1 MTCWGL
7 PVFASDNNG
16 ARPVALL
23 AREGAARD
31 RLRDA
36 VAAAGGQVVLEDDP
50 NTLDAAALD
59 ASATEVVLVAL
70 EPAVED
76 ALERLDAV
84 LESPRYTLMFEEAEI
99 IARREGWESQR
110 WIRHLAAKLQ
120 GHGNVLPPGPE
131 DDAALQ
137 PEPGMPVRPAEL
149 HVDAPLQFHLD
160 EAFEAADTVPADGL
174 YFAPAQERQAPEVM
188 SFEELMAK
196 AQAEESP
203 AATAQET
210 GPLPPP
216 LPPLEDPPQ
225 GMVDT
230 QVPAGAAAAAGSYSS
245 WSLLEDDAYV
255 APAAPVEA
263 AAAENPS
270 IASLLSS
277 SLSLVELEPESGESA
292 GGPVLVLAGIGG
304 PDAVRRLLSGL
315 PEDFARPVLVQMR
328 LDGVRYANLVKQMA
342 RVTALPVL
350 LAVPGQPAEAG
361 NVYVLA
367 DAVGLEPDGAGLRF
381 VEASAQLIT
390 ALPAADS
397 AVVMLSGA
405 DPALVPEVLAFA
417 AQGGWAAG
425 QTGDGCY
432 DPEAASQLVV
442 AGMPGGDPEYLAGEL
457 ATRCAQ

>member
-1 MTCWGL
+1 ML
-7 PVFASDNNG
+7 ASDNKG

-36 VAAAGGQVVLEDDP
+36 VAAAGGRVVLEDDP
-50 NTLDAAALD
+50 NTLDAAALE
-59 ASATEVVLVAL
+59 SSGTEVVLVAL

-76 ALERLDAV
+76 ALERLDTV
-84 LESPRYTLMFEEAEI
+84 LESPRYTLMFEEADI
-99 IARREGWESQR
+99 IAKREGWESQR

-120 GHGNVLPPGPE
+120 GHDNVLPPGPE

-160 EAFEAADTVPADGL
+160 EAQEAADTVPADGL
-174 YFAPAQERQAPEVM
+174 YFAASEGRSPPPEVM

-196 AQAEESP
+196 AQAEEI
-203 AATAQET
+203 AAVTAVAESS
-210 GPLPPP
+210 GLPPP
-216 LPPLEDPPQ
+216 LPPLEVSPDGLGSTQ
-225 GMVDT
+225 GIAS
-230 QVPAGAAAAAGSYSS
+230 PAAAAGNYSS

-255 APAAPVEA
+255 APAAPSEA

-277 SLSLVELEPESGESA
+277 SLSLVELEPESDQAAS
-292 GGPVLVLAGIGG
+292 GPVVVLAGIGG

-315 PEDFARPVLVQMR
+315 PEEFSRPVLVQMR
-328 LDGVRYANLVKQMA
+328 LDGGRYANLVKQMA
-342 RVTALPVL
+342 RVTALPVM
-350 LAVPGQPAEAG
+350 LAVPGQPAETG

-367 DAVGLEPDGAGLRF
+367 DGIGLEADGAVLRF
-381 VEASAQLIT
+381 VEASAQLIA
-390 ALPAADS
+390 ALPADS

-405 DPALVPEVLAFA
+405 DPALVPDVMAFA

-442 AGMPGGDPEYLAGEL
+442 AGLPGGDPEYLAGEL

>member
-1 MTCWGL
+1 M
-7 PVFASDNNG
+7 FASDNND

-23 AREGAARD
+23 ARQGAARD

-36 VAAAGGQVVLEDDP
+36 VAAAGGRIVLEDDP
-50 NTLDAAALD
+50 NTLDAAVLD
-59 ASATEVVLVAL
+59 ASGTEVVLVAL

-120 GHGNVLPPGPE
+120 GHDNVLPPGPE
-131 DDAALQ
+131 DDAGLQ

-160 EAFEAADTVPADGL
+160 EALEAADAVPADGL
-174 YFAPAQERQAPEVM
+174 YFAAGEERAAAPEVM

-196 AQAEESP
+196 AQAVE
-203 AATAQET
+203 AAADDAVA
-210 GPLPPP
+210 GANGLPPP
-216 LPPLEDPPQ
+216 LPPLEPSAHSRVAPLDE
-225 GMVDT
+225 GNSA
-230 QVPAGAAAAAGSYSS
+230 AGAGNFSS

-255 APAAPVEA
+255 APAAPAETV
-263 AAAENPS
+263 AAENPS

-277 SLSLVELEPESGESA
+277 SLSLVELEPEFDDGA
-292 GGPVLVLAGIGG
+292 RGPVLVLAGIGG

-315 PEDFARPVLVQMR
+315 PEDFSRPVLVQMR
-328 LDGVRYANLVKQMA
+328 LDGGRYANLVKQMA

-350 LAVPGQPAEAG
+350 LAIPGQAAEAG

-367 DAVGLEPDGAGLRF
+367 DAIGLESDGAVLRF
-381 VEASAQLIT
+381 VDASAQLIA

-405 DPALVPEVLAFA
+405 DPALVPDVMAFA
-417 AQGGWAAG
+417 ANGGWAAG

-457 ATRCAQ
+457 AVRCAQ

>member
-1 MTCWGL
+1 M
-7 PVFASDNNG
+7 FASDNDS

-23 AREGAARD
+23 AREGVARD

-36 VAAAGGQVVLEDDP
+36 VAAAGGRVVLEDDP

-59 ASATEVVLVAL
+59 TSATEVVLVAL

-84 LESPRYTLMFEEAEI
+84 LESSRYTLMFEEADI

-120 GHGNVLPPGPE
+120 GHDNVLPPGPE

-149 HVDAPLQFHLD
+149 HLDAPLQFHLD
-160 EAFEAADTVPADGL
+160 EAQEVADAVPADGL
-174 YFAPAQERQAPEVM
+174 YFAAGEERTAAPEVM
-188 SFEELMAK
+188 SFEELMTK
-196 AQAEESP
+196 AQAAETV
-203 AATAQET
+203 AADAVVAT
-210 GPLPPP
+210 GSVPPP
-216 LPPLEDPPQ
+216 LPSLEPSTDSAPGPQ
-225 GMVDT
+225 AGNT
-230 QVPAGAAAAAGSYSS
+230 PAATVGNHSS
-245 WSLLEDDAYV
+245 WSLLDDDAYT
-255 APAAPVEA
+255 APVTPVEEV
-263 AAAENPS
+263 AEEKPS

-277 SLSLVELEPESGESA
+277 SLSLVELEPESEGGA
-292 GGPVLVLAGIGG
+292 RGPVLVLAGIGG
-304 PDAVRRLLSGL
+304 PDAVRRLLGGL
-315 PEDFARPVLVQMR
+315 PEEFARPVLVQMR
-328 LDGVRYANLVKQMA
+328 LDGGRYANLVKQMA

-350 LAVPGQPAEAG
+350 LAIAGQAAEAG

-367 DAVGLEPDGAGLRF
+367 DGIGLESDGTGLRF
-381 VEASAQLIT
+381 VEASSQLIA

-405 DPALVPEVLAFA
+405 DPSLVPDVMAFA
-417 AQGGWAAG
+417 AKGGWAAG

-457 ATRCAQ
+457 AVRCAQ